1 MPKAIDLNAL
11 RADTKLS
18 STQAA
23 SLLGVAP
30 PTMMKYARLGRIKA
44 FRVGNLYKFLW
55 SDLQEFIQANDAE
68 VK

>member
-1 MPKAIDLNAL
+1 MLKARDLASFK
-11 RADTKLS
+11 ADTRLS

-23 SLLGVAP
+23 ELLGVAP

-44 FRVGNLYKFLW
+44 FRVGHLYKFLW